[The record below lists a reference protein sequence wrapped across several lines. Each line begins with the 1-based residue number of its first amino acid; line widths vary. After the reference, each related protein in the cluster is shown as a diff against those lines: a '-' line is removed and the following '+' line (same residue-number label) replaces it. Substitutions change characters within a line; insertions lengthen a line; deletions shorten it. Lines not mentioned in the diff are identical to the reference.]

1 VHLSLSEVQ
10 QHIVESA
17 ENFLSSAS
25 GMANVR
31 EVSQGDSGLDLDLW
45 SGISELGWCGVHLP
59 EAVGG
64 LGLGMV
70 ELTLLQEQMGR
81 RLACVPFFDSVVLAA
96 TLLRELM
103 PEDAKQIGYQL
114 LCELGRGETMASLA
128 WKTDADQVQA
138 LRTDAGWLLS
148 GIWCPIGSAATADA
162 LLLSAADD
170 CGVLHLFSVPADSP
184 GVQVQ
189 PLKTLDPTRRSARVV
204 CQGVSLPSAFV
215 LAEGLRLT
223 TALERTQSLGAIAL
237 AAEQVGVA
245 QQCLDITLAYTTERH
260 QFDRP
265 VASFQAVKHRCA
277 QMLVAVESARSAV
290 YGAAALADA
299 APDLAALQFH
309 AAQARV
315 AATEAA
321 NYCAREAIQ
330 LHGGVGFTW
339 EYDPHFYLRRAQA
352 SSQRLEPTS
361 RWLEW
366 VAAVLL
372 DKQEKSV

>member
-1 VHLSLSEVQ
+1 MHLSLSEEQ
-10 QHIVESA
+10 QHIVDSA

-25 GMANVR
+25 VMARVR
-31 EVSQGDSGLDLDLW
+31 EVSQGDSGLDRELW
-45 SGISELGWCGVHLP
+45 SGIAELGWCGVHLP

-64 LGLGMV
+64 LGLGLV

-96 TLLRELM
+96 TLLREVI
-103 PEDAKQIGYQL
+103 PGDVSQIGRQL
-114 LCELGRGETMASLA
+114 LCKLGSGESMASLA
-128 WKTDADQVQA
+128 WQTDADEAKAV
-138 LRTDAGWLLS
+138 RTDGGWLLS
-148 GIWCPIGSAATADA
+148 GTWYPIGSAATADA
-162 LLLSAADD
+162 LLLSAADEG
-170 CGVLHLFSVPADSP
+170 GVLHLFWVPADSP

-189 PLKTLDPTRRSARVV
+189 PLKTLDPTRRSGRVV
-204 CQGVSLPSAFV
+204 CQGVALPSPYV

-223 TALERTQSLGAIAL
+223 TALERTQLLAAIAL
-237 AAEQVGVA
+237 AGEQVGVA

-277 QMLVAVESARSAV
+277 QMLIAVESARSAV
-290 YGAAALADA
+290 FGAAAFADA
-299 APDLAALQFH
+299 SPDLAALQFH

-321 NYCAREAIQ
+321 QYCAREAIQ

-352 SSQRLEPTS
+352 SSHRLEPTS
-361 RWLEW
+361 HWLER

-372 DKQEKSV
+372 DKQGEGV